1 MHDEVLALCYESD
14 ITIQRINYEI
24 LQENYN
30 ILLEGEDNSDK
41 SFFEK
46 FKEAVKTFFEKVLFT
61 MKRVATRILTITKQ
75 MNMYGAKSD
84 VDGKMDDM
92 LVPVYSLNR
101 ICDWASNQISAV
113 SNLKEKHE
121 YISFEKSNSD
131 AAKSKKGTYGTEKAV
146 LDGYSGAIKFV
157 NYQYKYIQNQFKYDL
172 SDKYG
177 SSEEGKKILNNIFK
191 IQKEAISLIQKR
203 TNIAIKF
210 ITTAIK
216 RSFNPL
222 IHYKKVN

>member
-1 MHDEVLALCYESD
+1 MYDEILALCYESD
-14 ITIQRINYEI
+14 ITIQCINYEI

-30 ILLEGEDNSDK
+30 ILLEGEDGSNK

-46 FKEAVKTFFEKVLFT
+46 FKEAIKTFFENVLMT
-61 MKRVATRILTITKQ
+61 MKRVATKILTITKQ
-75 MNMYGAKSD
+75 MNMYGVKSV
-84 VDGKMDDM
+84 VDGKMDDVQ
-92 LVPVYSLNR
+92 VPVYKLNR
-101 ICDWASNQISAV
+101 ICDWATNQICNVA
-113 SNLKEKHE
+113 KEKLE
-121 YISFEKSNSD
+121 YVSFEKSNPDSINTQ
-131 AAKSKKGTYGTEKAV
+131 KGTYGTEKAI

-157 NYQYKYIQNQFKYDL
+157 KYQYKYIQNQFKYDL
-172 SDKYG
+172 TNKYE
-177 SSEEGKKILNNIFK
+177 SSEEGKKILNITFK

-222 IHYKKVN
+222 IRYKKIN